1 MSEASMNREALSYSY
16 APIPATTIGPLHVV
30 WGSRTYVM
38 AVANLTPDSF
48 SGDGLMTSSEAT
60 VELLDRVEL
69 LARTA
74 VRDGAD
80 LLDLGAESTRPGH
93 TEISAADEIARLVP
107 AIERLRRV
115 LPTLAL
121 SADTQKVDVA
131 AAALD
136 AGAHM
141 LNDIWG
147 TRSGDEMLR
156 LAAERNVPIVVM
168 HNRREIATGAHAA
181 NFPEEFLEEMAT
193 VAARGRAIGIP
204 PERLILD
211 PGFGFGKGPAQNL
224 VSLRLLGALRDL
236 GHPVLLGTSR
246 KSTLGRVI
254 DGAPAD
260 RLAAT
265 LATSALGAIAGV
277 DIVRVHDVR
286 ENRDAVRVIDAALR
300 ARGDQPDDAIGPN
313 PNRAD
318 RPPRPSQ
325 RDRITVRNV
334 RFDAAHGVYPEEHQ
348 KPQPFFVDVEVDAD
362 LAPAGRGDALAAS
375 VDYSELVRVA
385 VERVGAGGHADL
397 IEALAERIADGTME
411 VVATSGATVYEVRVR
426 VRKPQAAV
434 AAPIDWAGV
443 EVVRK
448 P

>member
-1 MSEASMNREALSYSY
+1 MNREALSYSY

-60 VELLDRVEL
+60 GELLDRVEL

-168 HNRREIATGAHAA
+168 HNRREIATGAHAT

-193 VAARGRAIGIP
+193 VAARGRALGIP

-224 VSLRLLGALRDL
+224 VSLRILGALRDL

-397 IEALAERIADGTME
+397 IEALAERIADGAME